1 MLHSCY
7 QSSKMNNK
15 NYIDCLRQ
23 NKDEKEGTLFMRSKG
38 RENKKKK
45 SLKIKVSYDLFKKH
59 WNSKDQCFKSS
70 MSNYKMLNAEIG
82 RAYTEVEKFNG
93 VIADIPKDGKSFIQY
108 WQQLIKLATNHGS
121 RIKHQTVLN
130 KLKKYLATVDKT
142 DLKFSEI
149 TPGFLRELQFHLST
163 AADPKTLSLNQVT
176 HSLKIIKTIIN
187 NKLIEEP
194 YIYSIHPFASIK
206 LDFNPDDI
214 KRTILPQDD
223 IDKLLKGSIENNVID
238 LHRNMLLFEIF
249 AGGMRVSDLMLL
261 RWNMI
266 KTGEKSTDARIEYKM
281 FKTGKTMSIPL
292 SINLCKILLK
302 LICKESVLENTGD
315 PLIKRVFPDYNKTP
329 QGIERDIIITNNEIE
344 IFVNKN
350 DCATDFI
357 FPHIPNE
364 LFKSIDKDNDFDRV
378 TADQYQG
385 LMNAEILFNRQ
396 LKVVGKSLGIKHNL
410 SSHAG
415 RHTFTQLLMN
425 DDIQTHLIT
434 QALGH
439 SSVKVTDHYIR
450 NKFNKEKGDSVIN
463 QIANNS
469 SNRKG

>member
-1 MLHSCY
+1 M
-7 QSSKMNNK
+7 KNA

-23 NKDEKEGTLFMRSKG
+23 NKYEKEGTLFMRSKG

-70 MSNYKMLNAEIG
+70 MSNYKLLNAEIEK
-82 RAYTEVEKFNG
+82 AYDEVGKFNG
-93 VIADIPKDGKSFIQY
+93 VIADIPKDGKSFIAFWKQM
-108 WQQLIKLATNHGS
+108 IKLSINHGS
-121 RIKHQTVLN
+121 RIKHKSVLN
-130 KLKKYLATVDKT
+130 KLKKYLSTIDKT
-142 DLKFSEI
+142 DLRFSEI
-149 TPGFLRELQFHLST
+149 TPDFLKELQFYLST

-176 HSLKIIKTIIN
+176 HYLKIIKTIIN
-187 NKLIEEP
+187 NKIVQEP
-194 YIYSIHPFASIK
+194 NIYSIHPFVSIK
-206 LDFNPDDI
+206 LEFNPDDI
-214 KRTILPQDD
+214 KRTILPQHD
-223 IDKLLKGSIENNVID
+223 IDKLLKGSIENKVID

-281 FKTGKTMSIPL
+281 FKTGKAMSIPL
-292 SINLCKILLK
+292 SINLCKILMK
-302 LICKESVLENTGD
+302 LMDKESVLSDKITEIEKK
-315 PLIKRVFPDYNKTP
+315 LFPDYHKTNK
-329 QGIERDIIITNNEIE
+329 GIDREITTAYQQIDL
-344 IFVNKN
+344 FVTDN

-357 FPHIPNE
+357 FPHISNE

-378 TADQYQG
+378 TAEQYQG

-469 SNRKG
+469 KNRKS